1 MQKHGF
7 DFKRTSQSVS
17 NVKNLC
23 AALEISSAELD
34 AAISLDQED
43 RYERTTVAKSD
54 GSERYVHK
62 PHYSVRLVQRRINKR
77 FFSNKHFIAWPDF
90 IFGSIP
96 NMETL
101 DGEVSHRDHIA
112 CAKVHCESKSAL
124 KLDIKNFFD
133 NISSDIVYGIF
144 SELLKFP
151 DEVSLCLT
159 NVCTYKSHLVQG
171 ALTSSY
177 LASLCL
183 WDVESKVVQ
192 RLRSKGLAYTRFV
205 DDITISSKSS
215 SYDFSHAQQVV
226 TQMLLNKDLPINHS
240 KTKIYSLASEPYL
253 IHGLRVCFKEP
264 RLPASE
270 VGRIR
275 ASVKNVE
282 RIANETN
289 YRMSHAYRHDFNR
302 CMGRVNK
309 LARVKHNQHGKL
321 VSRLNAV
328 YPLPS
333 KKDIERCT
341 TIVERLEKDYAL
353 KHQTYWYSKR
363 FYLAHERLNILK
375 RTYIATAKT
384 LRARLKLIQPSY
396 S

>member
-7 DFKRTSQSVS
+7 GFKRTDQSVS
-17 NVKNLC
+17 NVTNLC
-23 AALEISSAELD
+23 AALGITSDELD
-34 AAISLDQED
+34 AAISLSQED
-43 RYERTTVAKSD
+43 RYIHIPVDKSD
-54 GSERYVHK
+54 GSKRHVYK
-62 PHYSVRLVQRRINKR
+62 PHYAIRLVQRRINKR

-112 CAKVHCESKSAL
+112 CAKMHCESKSAL

-133 NISSDIVYGIF
+133 NINSDIVYGIF

-151 DEVSLCLT
+151 DEVSSCLT
-159 NVCTYKSHLVQG
+159 NVCTYKAHLVQG

-192 RLRSKGLAYTRFV
+192 RLRSKGLTYTRFV
-205 DDITISSKSS
+205 DDITISSESC
-215 SYDFSHAQQVV
+215 SYDFSHAQQIV
-226 TQMLLNKDLPINHS
+226 TQMLLDKDLPINHS
-240 KTKIYSLASEPYL
+240 KTKIFTLASEPYL
-253 IHGLRVCFKEP
+253 IHGLRVCYKQP
-264 RLPASE
+264 RLPAPE

-275 ASVKNVE
+275 ASVKNIE
-282 RIANETN
+282 RIANETG

-309 LARVKHNQHGKL
+309 LARVKHNQHSKL
-321 VSRLNAV
+321 VSRLNAIK
-328 YPLPS
+328 PLPS
-333 KKDIERCT
+333 KKDIERCN
-341 TIVERLEKDYAL
+341 TIVARLEKDYAL
-353 KHQTYWYSKR
+353 KHSTYWYSRR
-363 FYLAHERLNILK
+363 FYLAHERLNVLK
-375 RTYIATAKT
+375 RTYIATAKI
-384 LRARLKLIQPSY
+384 LRKRLKLIQPSY